1 MWIALVMTNDNCIN
15 TKGEQLF
22 ALEVFVKDVTL
33 YVDKSQKKE
42 LTELGVD
49 LKFIDLPLIRIF
61 QHEYNL
67 TKTEKSKETRN
78 DAKCRIV
85 NFNCGQTHL
94 FPRNPNELIS
104 AMRST
109 LLTLDVYKI
118 KSISICPYEII
129 KDSLG
134 EAEIPLYGCLCD
146 QISMAT
152 NDTNHMPKPYVIN
165 NKFILLNQD
174 RMVSGMISLFLRLLC
189 VGKYST
195 IEFAIDEKTL
205 LFKNQN
211 FPDEFRCMKVPVHD
225 ETLIKAQERE
235 RKICFPDE
243 KLESSEIDS
252 PPNSNFIIDLT
263 QVCTMLAERDGLP
276 KDLFSKLKS
285 KFTDKYEEIKDNEY
299 YSWTPEKLII
309 DTSVSNVR
317 IKSHL
322 GNRPCYSVGCSGGLC
337 SGGKSIWENKKY
349 L

>member
-1 MWIALVMTNDNCIN
+1 MTNNNCTSVN
-15 TKGEQLF
+15 DEQLF

-42 LTELGVD
+42 STELGVD
-49 LKFIDLPLIRIF
+49 FKFIDFPVIRIF

-67 TKTEKSKETRN
+67 TKTEKSKEVYT
-78 DAKCRIV
+78 DTKFRIIS
-85 NFNCGQTHL
+85 FNCGQTYL
-94 FPRNPNELIS
+94 FPRNPYELIS
-104 AMRST
+104 AMRSS

-118 KSISICPYEII
+118 KGISLCPYEVI
-129 KDSLG
+129 KDPLG
-134 EAEIPLYGCLCD
+134 VAEIPLYGCLCD

-152 NDTNHMPKPYVIN
+152 NDSNHMPKPYVIK
-165 NKFILLNQD
+165 NKFILLNQE
-174 RMVSGMISLFLRLLC
+174 RMMSGMIAIFLRLLC
-189 VGKYST
+189 VGKNS
-195 IEFAIDEKTL
+195 IVDFANDEKTL

-211 FPDEFRCMKVPVHD
+211 FPDEFRCMKVPIYD
-225 ETLIKAQERE
+225 EALIKAQERE

-243 KLESSEIDS
+243 KPKLSELDTPPDS
-252 PPNSNFIIDLT
+252 HLIINLT
-263 QVCTMLAERDGLP
+263 QICTMLAEQDGLP
-276 KDLFSKLKS
+276 KDLFSKLKL
-285 KFTDKYEEIKDNEY
+285 KFTNNCETNDKEEY

-337 SGGKSIWENKKY
+337 IGGKSIWEDKKY